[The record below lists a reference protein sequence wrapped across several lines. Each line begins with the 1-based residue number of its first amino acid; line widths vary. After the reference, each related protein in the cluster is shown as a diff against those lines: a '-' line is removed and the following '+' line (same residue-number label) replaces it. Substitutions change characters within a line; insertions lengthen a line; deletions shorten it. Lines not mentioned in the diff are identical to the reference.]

1 MDLVKVVRTGEN
13 IRIEAVIYKTGKYLN
28 FGNALFINEREE
40 LVAKGSAVGSCVYTK
55 EEEEAIAKAPPELW
69 LRDQYTEIIYKSV
82 YSFISLAWSFLI
94 LAWVFLTAFFIHYLD

>member
-55 EEEEAIAKAPPELW
+55 EEEEAIAKAPPEP
-69 LRDQYTEIIYKSV
+69 
-82 YSFISLAWSFLI
+82 
-94 LAWVFLTAFFIHYLD
+94 